1 MQHFVFLHEENV
13 LFLVL
18 NISFKCQS
26 YINKQEKNNLDRK
39 EILNSLQPYLR
50 SLPFESS
57 EACGSHNRGDSHG
70 KRNSY
75 RPPTPTTHTHLTL
88 DKMCGCVC
96 VFEATHVITTHHIF
110 PFCLCLPFA
119 LHSTH
124 VPDQS
129 ACLQGCPWY
138 LPLEPAAVGR
148 R

>member
-1 MQHFVFLHEENV
+1 MQHFVFLHEESV

-26 YINKQEKNNLDRK
+26 YINKQEKNNLGRK

-96 VFEATHVITTHHIF
+96 VCLRPRMSLPHITF
-110 PFCLCLPFA
+110 SLSASVYL
-119 LHSTH
+119 LHCIPHTFLIS
-124 VPDQS
+124 
-129 ACLQGCPWY
+129 
-138 LPLEPAAVGR
+138 PLAFKGVHGICH
-148 R
+148 